1 MKKTRI
7 YVEMCVLLTCLLIL
21 WQFITIIFHIPSY
34 YLPSPVDFFKYFIQ
48 FMQSGN
54 MGLHITTTLYEIF
67 IGTFWGIIL
76 GMILGYLLAK
86 KQTFRASAYAIAS
99 HHADFTENF
108 HCSAIHFMVWAWTDF
123 QNSIG
128 HSGSVLPYHG
138 GGKQCIEENQFRI

>member
-54 MGLHITTTLYEIF
+54 MGLHITTTLY
-67 IGTFWGIIL
+67 
-76 GMILGYLLAK
+76 
-86 KQTFRASAYAIAS
+86 AIAS

>member
-54 MGLHITTTLYEIF
+54 MGLHITNNAARNFYRHLS
-67 IGTFWGIIL
+67 
-76 GMILGYLLAK
+76 GYYLRYDSRVIYRE
-86 KQTFRASAYAIAS
+86 KQTFRVSAMPLLLIMQISSKKPPLLRYS
-99 HHADFTENF
+99 FYGLGLD
-108 HCSAIHFMVWAWTDF
+108 
-123 QNSIG
+123 
-128 HSGSVLPYHG
+128 
-138 GGKQCIEENQFRI
+138 